1 MSSSSATTCRKPVV
15 MPLPVSIW
23 LVLSTARLSEV
34 IESQESTWLMSG
46 L

>member
-1 MSSSSATTCRKPVV
+1 

-23 LVLSTARLSEV
+23 LVFSVTVLSALTV
-34 IESQESTWLMSG
+34 SQESTWLMSG

>member
-1 MSSSSATTCRKPVV
+1 

-23 LVLSTARLSEV
+23 LVFSVAMLSEL
-34 IESQESTWLMSG
+34 IESHESTWLMSG